1 MVDGYNLLFAVG
13 KSPRESDRNELLN
26 ALAAYKSRKNVDITV
41 VFDRKT
47 GDPSEGRQV
56 LLHQGVRVVF
66 TAPFQEADEIIC
78 NVVDDAKRPKDILVV
93 SSDKAGVSKYCRK
106 VGAEIISSK
115 EFYEFLQRSRS
126 GSGSG
131 NPSRGKDDGE
141 DEIKPTPGKDDI
153 DYYFEKF
160 TE

>member
-13 KSPRESDRNELLN
+13 KKPRESDRNDLLN
-26 ALAAYKSRKNVDITV
+26 VLAAYKSRKNVDITV

-47 GDPSEGRQV
+47 GDPAEGRQV
-56 LLHQGVRVVF
+56 LMHQGVRVVF
-66 TAPFQEADEIIC
+66 TAPFQEADEIIRDA
-78 NVVDDAKRPKDILVV
+78 VDDAKRPKDILVV

-106 VGAEIISSK
+106 VGAEVIGSK

-126 GSGSG
+126 GSG
-131 NPSRGKDDGE
+131 NTSRGKDDGE
-141 DEIKPTPGKDDI
+141 DEIKPNPGKDDN